1 MAFVNLNNTR
11 VFLDGRDITQLLT
24 DLDVNPE
31 THEEMIE
38 VMWRAQPVRNLYNRI
53 ATGSFTARLFEGE
66 HYTAL
71 EEAMNE
77 LLSRYSQANG
87 FTSEARVWK
96 EVTYD
101 NFEELV
107 EARQT
112 DDSGAGTNFDD
123 APGITQEVLIRGNR
137 IEFLTLDVLVD
148 NIAGGEGIEITND
161 INATTVYIQKAD
173 IAAGETKYT
182 LYDAKA
188 GGNVATIPTYAGA
201 AEPDIGEV
209 ITLTLK
215 TTAGGSDVTVD
226 DNAAQDEI
234 YYIAEQVNT
243 KRHWLEL
250 RATDGT
256 NSVKVILKYVTL
268 KFSTQTEE
276 NRTTPSFTVNFTAE
290 DYDIVKV

>member
-1 MAFVNLNNTR
+1 MAHVSLTNTR
-11 VFLDGRDITQLLT
+11 VYLDGRDITQLLT
-24 DLDVNPE
+24 DLDVSTE
-31 THEEMIE
+31 VHEELLD
-38 VMWRAQPVRNLYNRI
+38 VLWRPQPVRVLHNRK
-53 ATGSFTARLFEGE
+53 ASGSFTARLFEGE
-66 HYTAL
+66 HYTTL
-71 EEAMNE
+71 EEATGF
-77 LLSRYSQANG
+77 LISRYSQANG
-87 FTSEARVWK
+87 FT
-96 EVTYD
+96 
-101 NFEELV
+101 FEERTWTEITEDDFEEIV

-123 APGITQEVLIRGNR
+123 APGITQEVLIRGDR
-137 IEFLTLDVLVD
+137 IEYLTLDVLVD

-173 IAAGETKYT
+173 IAIGETKYT
-182 LYDAKA
+182 LYDAKV

-201 AEPDIGEV
+201 AEPAIGSN

-215 TTAGGSDVTVD
+215 TTAAGSNVTVE

-256 NSVKVILKYVTL
+256 NHVKVILKYVTL
-268 KFSTQTEE
+268 TLASQTEE
-276 NRTTPSFTVNFTAE
+276 NRITPSFTVNFTSE
-290 DYDIVKV
+290 DVDID